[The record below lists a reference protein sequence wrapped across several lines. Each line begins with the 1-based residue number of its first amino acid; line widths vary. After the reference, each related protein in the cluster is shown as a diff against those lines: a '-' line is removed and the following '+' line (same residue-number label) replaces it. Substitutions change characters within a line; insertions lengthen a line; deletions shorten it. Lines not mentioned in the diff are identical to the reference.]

1 MPLIQC
7 VYCDN
12 VYDPLRTR
20 GSCNSC
26 GREHPPGTRQ
36 IVVPLPPG
44 TPAGPGRRI
53 DANELK
59 VRQQA
64 ATALFSAA
72 VLQLI
77 CGGSVIGLFG
87 LLGQGADKDNLT
99 LTIMV
104 TVVLAV
110 SGVFILL
117 GLWARFEPLTP
128 SLLGL
133 ALYTVLCVLEICTG
147 AFGHGGQAEF
157 CCGVVVMNLA
167 VYVGLVRAVIAAV
180 GATQAPRREE

>member
-20 GSCNSC
+20 GACNAC

-36 IVVPLPPG
+36 IVVPLPAG
-44 TPAGPGRRI
+44 TVAAPGRRI
-53 DANELK
+53 DPHEVK

-72 VLQLI
+72 VLQLV
-77 CGGSVIGLFG
+77 CGGSVLALFG
-87 LLGQGADKDNLT
+87 LVAQGAQGADQMLMWLVVGVLT
-99 LTIMV
+99 L
-104 TVVLAV
+104 

-117 GLWARFEPLTP
+117 GLWARYEPLAP

-133 ALYTVLCVLEICTG
+133 ALYTLLCGIELCAGGG
-147 AFGHGGQAEF
+147 AGGRPDL

-167 VYVGLVRAVIAAV
+167 VYVGLVRAVIAAL
-180 GATQAPRREE
+180 GASQTPRRDE

>member
-20 GSCNSC
+20 GTCNAC

-36 IVVPLPPG
+36 ITVAL
-44 TPAGPGRRI
+44 PAGTVAAPGRRI
-53 DANELK
+53 DPNELK

-64 ATALFSAA
+64 STALFSAA
-72 VLQLI
+72 VLQLV
-77 CGGSVIGLFG
+77 CGGSFLALFG
-87 LLGQGADKDNLT
+87 LVGQGAQGADQMLMY
-99 LTIMV
+99 MV
-104 TVVLAV
+104 MTVLAV

-117 GLWARFEPLTP
+117 GLWARYEPLTP

-133 ALYTVLCVLEICTG
+133 ALYTGLCALELL
-147 AFGHGGQAEF
+147 AGGLF
-157 CCGVVVMNLA
+157 TRDLCCGVVVMNLA

-180 GATQAPRREE
+180 GATQAPRRDD